1 MILVTWICEIDEIRK
16 FGEASWVSV
25 VFSRLY
31 DFFKY
36 FLLIRGAEK
45 YLWSEKRNF
54 ELNCDVE
61 IVKKSE
67 IRGAD
72 A

>member
-1 MILVTWICEIDEIRK
+1 MILDTWICEIDEIWK
-16 FGEASWVSV
+16 VGEASWVSG
-25 VFSRLY
+25 RLY